1 MREVLRNEGLHFS
14 EHLKPQT
21 PDQVREAVQW
31 AAKNKAP
38 VELIGHGSKRA
49 IGRPGNAGHTLDVS
63 ALSGIS
69 LYEPAELVLS
79 AGAGTALSEI
89 EEAVAANDQQLAF
102 EPPDLSHLLGHGNG
116 KGTLGGNIAS
126 NFSGP
131 RRIKAG
137 AARDHFLGFK
147 AVSGRGENYKSGGRV
162 VKNVTGYDLCKLLAG
177 SWGTLGVMTELTIKV
192 LPAPEKIRTVL
203 VMGLDAGAGVAA
215 MTRAFHSP
223 HDVTGG
229 AWLPEVLAAGS
240 KASYVREAKAS
251 MTAIRVEGPG
261 PSVEYRCRALREEL
275 GIFGPTEELHGHN
288 SNWFWSEVR
297 DVLPFAVDGD
307 TRLVWRISVPPQA
320 GAGLAAYLTDDP
332 GSQAFLDWGGGLIW
346 LAVPQTDFAH
356 ANTIRA
362 AVSEVGGHATLVRAP
377 EELRVAV
384 PVFEP
389 QSNGLA
395 RLSARVKEGFD
406 PFGILNPGRMYAGV

>member
-1 MREVLRNEGLHFS
+1 MS

-38 VELIGHGSKRA
+38 VELVGHGSKRA

-89 EEAVAANDQQLAF
+89 EETVAANDQQLAF
-102 EPPDLSHLLGHGNG
+102 EPPDLSHLLGDGNG

-275 GIFGPTEELHGHN
+275 GAFGPTEELHGHN
-288 SNWFWSEVR
+288 SGWFWSEVR

-307 TRLVWRISVPPQA
+307 TRLIWRISVPPQA
-320 GAGLAAYLTDDP
+320 GAGLAAHLTDDP

-384 PVFEP
+384 PVFGP